1 MACGTGLR
9 EGAAAPQP
17 LSGRWPVTAEG
28 YDRQFYAGLEGTALP
43 SARRIVPML
52 LEWVEVH
59 SAVDLGC
66 GDGSWLSVLRERG
79 VEHILGLD
87 GPWVNLSQLKIPPE
101 CFRRARMDQPVD
113 PGERFDLA
121 LSLEVAEH
129 LPPARAEGFV
139 ADLCALA
146 PIVLFSAAVPDQGG
160 THHVNEQWPSYWVA
174 LFEKQGYRPIDAIRP
189 AVWEDPEVHWWYRQN
204 CVLFA
209 SPETIE
215 ANPSL
220 ASAAA
225 RTAGVVPALIHPEL
239 YRQAV
244 ESGRPSLKKWLRQ
257 GRAAFGRWLRK
268 RSGQP
273 AA

>member
-1 MACGTGLR
+1 
-9 EGAAAPQP
+9 
-17 LSGRWPVTAEG
+17 VTAEG